1 VKDLSKRDNE
11 KLKKTN
17 GVRGVFAT
25 GNAVQVVI
33 GTNAEHVANEILS
46 V

>member
-1 VKDLSKRDNE
+1 MDNE
-11 KLKKTN
+11 KLKKIN